1 MRFMLLPILGALAL
15 VSVPP
20 AGAVTIQVNLGNY
33 ASIEDASSSESAVGW
48 DDADP
53 ADDIVCTQAFA
64 AAELQRY
71 LGKLTGDPGG
81 FVVFDDA
88 NVARGDL
95 ILVGKPETNVTAGL
109 LLPAFSA
116 DLSVRLAS
124 LGPEDFIVAQ
134 TTEAG
139 RRVVLIAGGGR
150 LGTLYGAY
158 AYLEA
163 LGARWYAP
171 GPQHEEVAACSLDA
185 LFAVSLQESPSFQ
198 TRGFH
203 AWEDRGDPDFL
214 LWMARNRLNYWCVEQ
229 KEKGLLHKLGIQL
242 VGGAHILTPYYLGP
256 TLPYPYNHPQFAG
269 DDTKPA
275 DPYPVS
281 PTFQGDVNQDGVLSY
296 FEAHPEWYGL
306 HEGKRSGHIVDDG
319 GDNFCTSNA
328 DAMREWCKN
337 AVEDLVSGRY
347 KDATI
352 MNAWALDG
360 GRWCE
365 CGACKALGAPT
376 DRNVL
381 LVYHYDKA
389 IKAAQGEKRIQRA
402 IRLLFLA
409 YYDVIEPPSKPLPA
423 DFDYNTCI
431 ATYFPIGRNYVYSID
446 DGHSSK
452 NAEYLRNLTGWA
464 IAPDRNYRGQIC
476 IGEYYNVSGYKC
488 LPVCY
493 MHTMAHD
500 IPYYYKEM
508 GARHFHY
515 MHCTTKNW
523 GNKALTNWQMARQLW
538 NVNADPEALWKD
550 YFAGR
555 YGAAAPSMR
564 AFYETLEKMLSNV
577 TELKYGLAPRLN
589 QGAEDLF
596 PNNSLKYAPSTFAV
610 DDGPDMQEILRYAQ
624 HCRALI
630 DGARAAA
637 LPERIAYRIAED
649 ERLFAYGERTVRFY
663 DALCRAFMRVR
674 EGKKDEGRA
683 ALAEAET
690 LAAQLQADVES
701 AQYASSHANEVNALE
716 ASRAKGALPILHKLL
731 D

>member
-1 MRFMLLPILGALAL
+1 MKYVRLMFLCVPTLTLA
-15 VSVPP
+15 SW
-20 AGAVTIQVNLGNY
+20 ATAVTIHVDFGNH
-33 ASIEDASSSESAVGW
+33 ATVEEASSCEDTVGW
-48 DDADP
+48 DDANP
-53 ADDIVCTQAFA
+53 GDDIACTHSFA

-71 LGKLTGDPGG
+71 LGKMTGDPAA
-81 FVVFDDA
+81 FAASDDA

-95 ILVGKPETNVTAGL
+95 ILVGKPETNTITQMLMPAFPPE
-109 LLPAFSA
+109 LPA
-116 DLSVRLAS
+116 RLTQ
-124 LGPEDFIVAQ
+124 LGPEDFVVAQ
-134 TTEAG
+134 TVEAG

-163 LGARWYAP
+163 LGVRWYAP
-171 GPQHEEVAACSLDA
+171 GPQHEEVPTCPYEN
-185 LFAVSLQESPSFQ
+185 LFTISLQESPSFQ

-242 VGGAHILTPYYLGP
+242 VGGAHILTPYYLDP
-256 TLPYPYNHPQFAG
+256 PLPYPYNHPQFPG
-269 DDTKPA
+269 DDAKPA

-281 PTFQGDVNQDGVLSY
+281 PTYQGDVNQDGVLSY

-306 HEGKRSGHIVDDG
+306 HDGKRSDQIKDDA

-328 DAMREWCKN
+328 EAMGEWCKN
-337 AVEDLVSGRY
+337 AVEDLISGRY

-365 CGACKALGAPT
+365 CDACKAQGSAT
-376 DRNVL
+376 DRNVF
-381 LVYHYDKA
+381 LVYCYDKA
-389 IKAAQGEKRIQRA
+389 IKAAQADKRIQRT

-409 YYDVIEPPSKPLPA
+409 YYDVIEPPTKPLPA

-431 ATYFPIGRNYVYSID
+431 ATYFPIGRNYVYAID
-446 DGHSSK
+446 DERSSK

-464 IAPDRNYRGQIC
+464 IAPERNYRGQIC

-488 LPVCY
+488 LPICF
-493 MHTMAHD
+493 MNTMAHD

-538 NVNADPEALWKD
+538 NVNVDTAALWTD
-550 YFAGR
+550 YFNGR
-555 YGAAAPSMR
+555 YGVAAPSMR
-564 AFYETLEKMLSNV
+564 TFYETLEKMLSNV
-577 TELKYGLAPRLN
+577 TELKYGLSGRLN
-589 QGAEDLF
+589 EGADELF
-596 PNNSLKYAPSTFAV
+596 PNNSLKYAPATFAV
-610 DDGPDMQEILRYAQ
+610 DDGPDLQEIVQFANE
-624 HCRALI
+624 CRALL
-630 DGARAAA
+630 DGVRATA
-637 LPERIAYRIAED
+637 LPERVAFRVAED
-649 ERLFAYGERTVRFY
+649 ERLFTYGERTVRFY
-663 DALCRAFMRVR
+663 DALCRAFMRAR

-683 ALAEAET
+683 ALTEAEA
-690 LAAQLQADVES
+690 LAAQLLADTES
-701 AQYASSHANEVNALE
+701 TQYASSHANDPNALE